1 MWSYINTIA
10 RGSVQKRSNAETI
23 LEDIFL
29 FSPGCF
35 SSGGLGMIMSSNL
48 SIWVCNLPFPP
59 CNIPA
64 KKNRKK
70 VKVENEIHTKVENE
84 KGKVGKKKGK
94 VR

>member
-10 RGSVQKRSNAETI
+10 TGSVQKRSDAEI
-23 LEDIFL
+23 VLEKIFL

-59 CNIPA
+59 YNNRA
-64 KKNRKK
+64 KNRKK
-70 VKVENEIHTKVENE
+70 VKVKSEIRTKVENE
-84 KGKVGKKKGK
+84 KGKVEKRKGK
-94 VR
+94 